1 MLSSSESVFEKQEFY
16 GISFKSPT
24 IRTGL
29 DPRGAVERLSSRSP
43 DQRIKLLLDD

>member
-1 MLSSSESVFEKQEFY
+1 MLSSSESVFEKQE
-16 GISFKSPT
+16 STVSASRVPT